1 MTETA
6 PAVQTHVTSTD
17 GTPIAVFVSGS
28 GRPLVLVPGT
38 TADHT
43 TWRLAAPPL
52 SRAATVYAVDRRG
65 RGQSGD
71 GADYSLAREYDDI
84 AAVVDAAAEAAGM
97 PVDLLGHSFGGA
109 VAFGAIG
116 RTDNVRRVVLYEGWP
131 APNAAH
137 RAVARELLE
146 RLESL
151 HADGRDEAML
161 ETFYREVV
169 RTTEAELDGMR
180 TAPTWPAR
188 VAAAGTV
195 TRELRAY
202 EADAFDPA
210 VAATIDA
217 PVLLMVGGDSSA
229 GSRADPEIVA
239 AALRDVR
246 LVVLR
251 GQGHLAHLTDPERFA
266 SRVLEFLSD

>member
-6 PAVQTHVTSTD
+6 SVVQTHVTSTD
-17 GTPIAVFVSGS
+17 GTSIAVFVSGS

-52 SRAATVYAVDRRG
+52 SRAVTVYAVDRRG

-71 GADYSLAREYDDI
+71 GPDYSLAREYDDI
-84 AAVVDAAAEAAGM
+84 AAVADAAAEAAGM

-116 RTDNVRRVVLYEGWP
+116 RTDNVRGVVLYEGWP

-180 TAPTWPAR
+180 AAPTWPAR

-210 VAATIDA
+210 VAATIDV

-229 GSRADPEIVA
+229 GSRADPEVVA

-251 GQGHLAHLTDPERFA
+251 GQGHLAHLADPERFA
-266 SRVLEFLSD
+266 SRVLEFLAD